1 MIKFSICFFGMNR
14 SLSYTINSIKNNIFS
29 AIPCEWKT
37 TTCGALMNCA
47 HSFSNL
53 RSEEFGATVERNF
66 EKLISPDS
74 YEVIDQTEFDLN
86 YRNSLLALDLKDIYS
101 DNYASLMNIIREL
114 YSIQR
119 AWSWA
124 KKNKPDV
131 ILFLRP
137 DLNYLDKF
145 DFQSSLNLCGDAS
158 RPIVMTPIW
167 QKWGGVND
175 RFALTNFRG
184 AEVYGNRFNFFWKYV
199 LLLKNYP
206 QAESLLF
213 TTLFLNGVD
222 FECYLPQRAARVRS
236 GGNQRAEDYNEC
248 GSNDSLK
255 AYLSSIL

>member
-1 MIKFSICFFGMNR
+1 MNR

-175 RFALTNFRG
+175 RFA
-184 AEVYGNRFNFFWKYV
+184 YGNRFNFFWKYV